1 MGNEQDRGEQSD
13 LLIRAVVLVL
23 GEGLRPNVEEVVGD
37 FEKIHKSRRRVRIEV
52 DLETWAYQYA

>member
-1 MGNEQDRGEQSD
+1 M
-13 LLIRAVVLVL
+13 IRAVVLVL